1 MHPSRSL
8 AAALFLFSGALIAQ
22 DTIHVRTLS
31 FDSITTRRGTWLF
44 PDTTHHFRKVLM
56 HQTLKCDAQTTQD
69 QYACGEW
76 DYLTYM
82 FVYDHTGV
90 LDSTAQEHAHF
101 LVGTAA
107 PDSVE
112 LTYVMPI
119 DLRQREV
126 VTRTITGTQSETDH
140 SVGLD
145 NASDDQTFGVAQGPA
160 RSQFAFTAAELNAA
174 GLGVGAP
181 VERLRFQVINN
192 GGMVD
197 RLIVRM
203 KLGSFNNL
211 NAFDNSGLT
220 TVYDHAQDLTTGTN
234 TLDLTSPFTWDGSS
248 DLLVEFAMEKQMQ
261 WGGAELAATDMGN
274 TQTIRDL
281 GVDGY
286 LEMNNDF
293 IGVAPNGLATLGDQ
307 VTVTFWAYGDSSIP
321 VNTTMLE
328 AVDANN
334 NRILNIHLPWS
345 DGSVYWDAGNDGAG
359 YDRINKAAQTAEV
372 EGQWNHWAFVKNAT
386 TGQMKIYLNGTLW
399 HSGTGKTKPM
409 NGIVKFRIGSGRNG
423 EYPYPGLIDEFNV
436 FGTEVS
442 GATIAAWS
450 DRRVDNT
457 HPNAPDLLYSY
468 HFDELP
474 TDFTLENSAVPSD
487 PAWPM
492 GTVKRG
498 YRHATA
504 LSASPISSA
513 IRPDLTFVQGTYSD
527 QFDTSIVADPD
538 VQAYVSKEDYQIMG
552 NAAVP
557 VDTAFAWSAGYTY
570 TYDPTGVAID
580 STLSS
585 GITFHNDTLNYF
597 GVPFE
602 VVDKFEI
609 GRYITPYGIQLNLGP
624 NGFTWT
630 YDVTDYQ
637 YLLHDSV
644 DLSAGNQQELI
655 DLEFEMIEGT
665 APRPLVRHQR
675 PWGPQASYSF
685 NALDNDTRLEPMDI
699 TLAPDATQW
708 ELRTRLTGHG
718 DQTSIPGVQGC
729 CEFRDNTHYWYA
741 NGSQV
746 DDWHI
751 WRTNECALNPVYP
764 QGGTWL
770 YAREGW
776 CPGDVVRDHATT
788 ITPYVSNG
796 SVNLDY
802 RITPVPANNPGMGG
816 GNYVTN
822 VDLFEYGPAAHALD
836 AEVYNVVRPSDEG
849 YHARVNPM
857 CFDPVVVLRNAGGTD
872 LTSATFTYG
881 ISGGPEQTYTWTGDL
896 VHMATAEVTLPIP
909 DGSFWLGDADQH
921 FTVTVSAPNGGT
933 DGYADNDSYTTH
945 FELPVTY
952 TDNFIVYFKTNNRAN
967 ENTLTIRDVYGNAVY
982 SRTNLTNNTTYAD
995 TLSLYD
1001 GCYEFEVTDSG
1012 NDGFTYWADPGQGS
1026 GFLRFK
1032 RLTGSTLKSFETEF
1046 GRDLKWAFTLNGF
1059 VGIAERASAA
1069 TLLLS
1074 PNPTTGPCTMSTTGL
1089 QGPVTLRVVDP
1100 QGRDLLRRTLEM
1112 HGQDRTML
1120 DLSGLVNGLYT
1131 VVLNGEDARMSARV
1145 QVLR

>member
-1 MHPSRSL
+1 MHFPRPL
-8 AAALFLFSGALIAQ
+8 ALALCLSSGALCAQ
-22 DTIHVRTLS
+22 DTIHVQTLN
-31 FDSITTRRGTWLF
+31 FDSITARRGTWLF
-44 PDTTHHFRKVLM
+44 PDTTHQFRKVLM

-82 FVYDHTGV
+82 FVYDHTGA

-101 LVGTAA
+101 LVGTAS

-112 LTYVMPI
+112 MTYVMPI

-126 VTRTITGTQSETDH
+126 VTRTITGTQTETAH
-140 SVGLD
+140 AIGLN
-145 NASDDQTFGVAQGPA
+145 NATDGQTFGATQGPA
-160 RSQFAFTAAELNAA
+160 RSQFAFTAAELNAS
-174 GLGVGAP
+174 GLNAGAP
-181 VERLRFQVINN
+181 IERLRFAVTNN

-197 RLIVRM
+197 RLTVRM
-203 KLGSFNNL
+203 KLGSFTNVS
-211 NAFDNSGLT
+211 AFDNSGLA
-220 TVYDHAQDLTTGTN
+220 TVFDHAHDLIPGTN

-248 DLLVEFAMEKQMQ
+248 DLLVEVAMEKQMQ
-261 WGGAELAATDMGN
+261 WGGAELAATDMANGMV
-274 TQTIRDL
+274 IRDL

-293 IGVAPNGLATLGDQ
+293 IGVAPNGLATLSDQ
-307 VTVTFWAYGDSSIP
+307 VTITFWAYGDASIP

-328 AVDANN
+328 AVDASN

-345 DGSVYWDAGNDGAG
+345 DGSVYWDAGNDGGG

-372 EGQWNHWAFVKNAT
+372 EGQWNHWAFVKNT
-386 TGQMKIYLNGTLW
+386 NTGQMKIYLNGTLW
-399 HSGTGKTKPM
+399 QSGTGKTKPM
-409 NGIVKFRIGSGRNG
+409 SGIVKFRIGSGRNG

-442 GATIAAWS
+442 AATIAAWS

-474 TDFTLENSAVPSD
+474 TDFTLENSAVPSL

-504 LSASPISSA
+504 LGASPISST
-513 IRPDLTFVQGTYSD
+513 IRPDLTFVQGTYTD
-527 QFDTSIVADPD
+527 QLDTLIVTDPD
-538 VQAYVSKEDYQIMG
+538 VQAYLSKEDYQVVG
-552 NAAVP
+552 NAAEP
-557 VDTAFAWSAGYTY
+557 VDTAFAWSAGYTH
-570 TYDPTGVAID
+570 TYDPSGAAID
-580 STLSS
+580 SSLST
-585 GITFHNDTLNYF
+585 GVVFHNDTLHYY
-597 GVPFE
+597 GLPFE
-602 VVDKFEI
+602 VIDKYEI
-609 GRYITPYGIQLNLGP
+609 GRYITPYGIQLSLGP

-655 DLEFEMIEGT
+655 DLDFEMIEGT
-665 APRPLVRHQR
+665 PPRPVVRHQR
-675 PWGPQASYSF
+675 PWGAEASYSF
-685 NALDNDTRLEPMDI
+685 ASLDDDTKLPPLDI
-699 TLAPDATQW
+699 AVDPAATQW

-718 DQTSIPGVQGC
+718 DQTSNPNVQGC
-729 CEFRDNTHYWYA
+729 CEFHDNTHYWYA
-741 NGSQV
+741 NGSQI

-751 WRTNECALNPVYP
+751 WLTNECALNPVYP

-776 CPGDVVRDHATT
+776 CPGDVVRDHWTDV
-788 ITPYVSNG
+788 TPYVSNG
-796 SVNLDY
+796 MVNLDY
-802 RITPVPANNPGMGG
+802 RISPVPANNPGMGG

-836 AEVYNVVRPSDEG
+836 AEIYNVVRPSDVG
-849 YHARVNPM
+849 YQARVNPM

-881 ISGGPEQTYTWTGDL
+881 ISGGPQQTYTWTGDL
-896 VHMATAEVTLPIP
+896 KHMATAEVTLPIP
-909 DGSFWLGDADQH
+909 DGSFWLGDADQL
-921 FTVTVSAPNGGT
+921 FTVIVSAPNGGA
-933 DGYADNDSYTTH
+933 DEYADNDSYTTH

-952 TDNFIVYFKTNNRAN
+952 TDNFIVYFKTNNRAY

-982 SRTNLTNNTTYAD
+982 SRSALDNNTTYAD
-995 TLSLYD
+995 TLSLFD

-1012 NDGFTYWADPGQGS
+1012 NDGFSYWADPGQGS

-1032 RLTGSTLKSFETEF
+1032 RLTGSTLKSFQTEF

-1059 VGIAERASAA
+1059 VGIEEAA
-1069 TLLLS
+1069 PTATMGLV
-1074 PNPTTGPCTMSTTGL
+1074 PNPTTGSCVLSTTGI
-1089 QGPVTLRVVDP
+1089 QGPATLQVIDVE
-1100 QGRDLLRRTLEM
+1100 GRMLLQHPVEM
-1112 HGQDRTML
+1112 HGEDRTEL
-1120 DLSGLVNGLYT
+1120 DLGGMANGLYT
-1131 VVLNGEDARMSARV
+1131 IRLIGERDRMWTRV
-1145 QVLR
+1145 QVVH